1 MNNFNIT
8 DYYNKFKYGEDIFR
22 QLMRYRVKRILL
34 ISTFYDAFVFEND
47 ALLGE
52 QVFGEYM
59 ELNLSSPPEIEAV
72 PNGEEALKQIITK
85 EYDLIITTLHTSKV
99 SPFQVL
105 REVRNVRPDLPVVLL
120 LTSMSD
126 MHVVEEN
133 KEEGYDFD
141 EIFLWKGDASLFLAI
156 IKSVEDKKN
165 LAYDTKVGLVRV
177 ILLIE
182 DSTQFYSL
190 FMPLLYH
197 EIVKQTQHLIVEE
210 LNERDRRYRMRARPK
225 LLLAKNYEEAEAI
238 YRDYKDNLVA
248 VFSDMR
254 FSRNDQDDPEAGLRF
269 LQSMREDGMNLASII
284 MSADKKN
291 AEKAKANDYAFLY
304 KQSRNLLHRL
314 RNFIIENLGFGDFVF
329 RDKSGKAINRASYLA
344 EFEEKL
350 QIIPRES
357 IIYHSEKN
365 HFSAWL
371 MARGEIELARH
382 IRKMQLKDFDSPDAM
397 RKYLVDIVLAIQKKR
412 NRGEIIKFH
421 KYSLPEEN
429 EIILLSDGS
438 LGGKGRGLAFLN
450 ALLTRMD
457 QEIIFEGI
465 NVRLPSTVAIG
476 TNEYERFIENNDIEG
491 NIHEGMRDREIDALF
506 LRGYLSKSLSSKLRQ
521 ILERVTYP
529 LAVRS
534 SSLLEDSYS
543 QPFAGI
549 YRTYML
555 TNNDP
560 DIAVRIKQLEDAI
573 KLIYASAY
581 SNETQKY
588 IHHIGH
594 QMDEEKMAVVIQEII
609 GSRHEDYYYPHISGI
624 AQSYNFYPIGD
635 LKHEDGMA
643 SLAIGMGKIVIEGG
657 NIYRFCPKYPKIPMM
672 AVDEMIAVSQREFY
686 ALNMKRKRKDLTG
699 NEAAT
704 LSVLPISKA
713 EEHGDIKH
721 LVSVFDYENNRLW
734 PGLDREGPRIVTFEN
749 ILKYGYYP
757 ISAVIQ
763 KLLSIGEAAMGM
775 PVEIEFAVDLNR
787 CNEEKCGPTFYLLQ
801 IRPLAVSNS
810 NVHIDRK
817 EHAEEDIILYT
828 ESGMGNGEITNLHD
842 IIWCSPE
849 DFRNTETVEMKEELE
864 KINNM
869 MKKETRQYILIGP
882 GRWGSKD
889 RFLGVPLQFSHISQ
903 AKVIVE
909 SGIKGFDVKPS
920 QGTHFFHN
928 IVAMHMGYFS
938 VPFRETARNNNYI
951 NLDLLSR
958 LHIKDRTKHF
968 KHIRTTCPIR
978 VKMDGKTGKA
988 IICFDQR
995 RDLC

>member
-22 QLMRYRVKRILL
+22 NLMRFRIKRILL

-52 QVFGEYM
+52 QVLDEYM

-85 EYDLIITTLHTSKV
+85 DYDLIITTLHTSKV

-105 REVRNVRPDLPVVLL
+105 KEVRNVRPNLPVVLL

-126 MHVVEEN
+126 MHVVDEN
-133 KEEGYDFD
+133 KESGYDFD

-156 IKSVEDKKN
+156 IKSIEDRKN
-165 LAYDTKVGLVRV
+165 LAHDTKVGLVRV

-238 YRDYKDNLVA
+238 YNEYKDNLVA

-254 FSRNDQDDPEAGLRF
+254 FKRNGKDDPEAGLRF
-269 LQSMREDGMNLASII
+269 LQSMRKDGMNLASII
-284 MSADKKN
+284 LSADKQN

-304 KQSRNLLHRL
+304 KHSRYLLHKL

-329 RDKSGKAINRASYLA
+329 RDKDGNAINSASYLA

-350 QIIPRES
+350 QSIPQES

-371 MARGEIELARH
+371 MARGEIELARK
-382 IRKMQLKDFDSPDAM
+382 IRKMQLKDFNSTDAM
-397 RKYLVDIVLAIQKKR
+397 RQYLIDVVLEIQKKR
-412 NRGEIIKFH
+412 NRGELIKFH

-429 EIILLSDGS
+429 EVILLSDGS

-465 NVRLPSTVAIG
+465 NVRLPSTAAIG
-476 TNEYERFIENNDIEG
+476 TNEYERFIDNNNIEENIR
-491 NIHEGMRDREIDALF
+491 EGMQDQEIDALF
-506 LRGYLSKSLSSKLRQ
+506 LNGRLSKSLSSKLKQ
-521 ILERVTYP
+521 LLERVTYP

-555 TNNDP
+555 PNNAEDP
-560 DIAVRIKQLEDAI
+560 GIRLKQLEDAI

-609 GSRHEDYYYPHISGI
+609 GSRHGDYYYPHISGI

-643 SLAIGMGKIVIEGG
+643 SLAVGMGKMVIEGG

-672 AVDEMIAVSQREFY
+672 AIDDMIAVSQREFY
-686 ALNMKRKRKDLTG
+686 ALDMRGKNKELCG
-699 NEAAT
+699 NEAST
-704 LSVLPISKA
+704 LILLPISIA
-713 EEHGDIKH
+713 EEHGSLKH

-734 PGLDREGPRIVTFEN
+734 PGLDKEGPRIVTFEN

-757 ISAVIQ
+757 LSAVIQ

-787 CNEEKCGPTFYLLQ
+787 CNNGKCGPTFYLLQ

-817 EHAEEDIILYT
+817 EHPGEDVILYT
-828 ESGMGNGEITNLHD
+828 ESGMGNGDIKDLHD
-842 IIWCSPE
+842 IVWCSPE
-849 DFRNTETVEMKEELE
+849 NFRNTETIEMKEELE
-864 KINNM
+864 KINNA
-869 MKKETRQYILIGP
+869 MKKEKKQYILIGP

-903 AKVIVE
+903 AKIIVE
-909 SGIKGFDVKPS
+909 TGIKGFDVKPS

-928 IVAMHMGYFS
+928 IVAMHIGYFS
-938 VPFRETARNNNYI
+938 VPFRQTSRNNNYI
-951 NLDLLSR
+951 NLQLLGR
-958 LHIKDRTKHF
+958 LHVKGRTKHF
-968 KHIRTTCPIR
+968 IHIRTKQSIR

-988 IICFDQR
+988 IIYIDSLKR
-995 RDLC
+995 